1 MYGYTKIRSHACACM
16 SDNARA
22 RAHTHTGP
30 LLDPV
35 VMMLALSTVTGFM
48 AGRFCATPEGRALVR
63 LYPLHIP
70 PCPHLSLQSEYWLSR
85 FSVDIWEEERQDAL
99 EYSQARTH
107 RCSKGRRR

>member
-63 LYPLHIP
+63 LYPVKYPSMSASIP
-70 PCPHLSLQSEYWLSR
+70 AKRILALSLL
-85 FSVDIWEEERQDAL
+85 
-99 EYSQARTH
+99 
-107 RCSKGRRR
+107 C